1 MSDIIAEVPW
11 HCGNA
16 NNCTVGWHQTNY
28 WCYAD
33 GSYSVDSYADGDHE
47 GCDAEDVP
55 TPEEIDAAWLD
66 YSRWVAEH
74 GEDPLGNFFIRRTK
88 QTRERYR
95 AEWRNS
101 IAGPRLVS
109 VKRAGRE
116 RLSDLPDHVQS
127 YLDIGER
134 TWDELIALPTVRTI
148 GAASAR
154 ADFVLE
160 GKAPRSARAIQ
171 RELRKLARKHIN
183 KKENA

>member
-1 MSDIIAEVPW
+1 MSDIIATIPW
-11 HCGNA
+11 HCGNGDG
-16 NNCTVGWHQTNY
+16 CTVGWHQSNY

-47 GCDAEDVP
+47 DCDAEDVP
-55 TPEEIDAAWLD
+55 ASEEIDAAWLD
-66 YSRWVAEH
+66 YSRWVVEH
-74 GEDPLGNFFIRRTK
+74 GKDPLSNFFVRRTK

-116 RLSDLPDHVQS
+116 RLSDLPDHVRS
-127 YLDIGER
+127 YLDIGEL
-134 TWDELIALPTVRTI
+134 TWSELIALPAVRAI
-148 GAASAR
+148 GATSAR

-160 GKAPRSARAIQ
+160 GKAPRLPSAIQ
-171 RELRKLARKHIN
+171 RELRKLARKHI
-183 KKENA
+183 KENA